1 MRPTGKL
8 HLGNLVGA
16 LQNWVKL
23 QDEYESYHF
32 VADWHMLT
40 TGYENTLSL
49 RQDTWEMVADWL
61 ACGLD
66 PHKATFFI
74 QSRLPEHAELHLLFS
89 MVTPLSW
96 LERIPTYKE
105 QLESMR
111 DRDINTYG
119 FLGYPL
125 LQAADILM
133 YKADCVPVGED
144 QVPHVEL
151 TREVARRFNLVFGD
165 VQLADLS
172 DVAWSGVATMAG
184 WPSEIVGQLWLDSPG
199 AVADKKGFIRRYYNT
214 APLAARAGLLN
225 IGHAQIKNYIF
236 REPESKLTSAPRLP
250 GTDGRKM
257 SKSYN
262 NAIFLTDTPEVVSKK
277 LATMMTDPARKRR
290 SDPGN
295 PDVCPVFDL
304 HKVFSSRDT
313 ITRVNRE
320 CRTAEIGCVDCKKLA
335 AGHLNA
341 FLAPIQERRKPYEQN
356 PREVWDILE
365 AGTEKARAVAQATMR
380 EVRAAVRLTQPGA
393 VTRVEHDAGGIV
405 GRVEDLYRTV
415 NALRTQ
421 WPELGFTPDG
431 HLLSGI
437 GKATASVVYGLS
449 LEEHAAGGVDARTE
463 SGQTVQVK
471 VTGKKRGIHI
481 SSASEA
487 PEILI
492 VLKLSLELGFE
503 EVYNGPFP
511 FDLAR
516 GKTPS
521 KRGTIRFPLNQLRQA
536 SPKLLKEKYPFEQ
549 LNRHFVN
556 AQPYGFDEPGV
567 RALSL

>member
-40 TGYENTLSL
+40 TGYENTLAL

-66 PHKATFFI
+66 PNKATFFI

-89 MVTPLSW
+89 MVTPLAW
-96 LERIPTYKE
+96 LERVPTYKE
-105 QLESMR
+105 QLENIH

-133 YKADCVPVGED
+133 YKAHYVPVGED

-151 TREVARRFNLVFGD
+151 TREVARRFNLAYGELEPTPDAVTLRMTRD
-165 VQLADLS
+165 SS
-172 DVAWSGVATMAG
+172 DR
-184 WPSEIVGQLWLDSPG
+184 
-199 AVADKKGFIRRYYNT
+199 AVAVARIRQEFRT
-214 APLAARAGLLN
+214 GSLDDRAAWLNDGLGKVSL
-225 IGHAQIKNYIF
+225 IF
-236 REPESKLTSAPRLP
+236 PEPDALLTSAPRLP

-262 NAIFLTDTPEVVSKK
+262 NAIFLTDSPEVVSKK

-304 HKVFSSRDT
+304 HKIFSVQET
-313 ITRVNRE
+313 IDRVNHE

-341 FLAPIQERRKPYEQN
+341 FLAPIQERRRPYEQN
-356 PREVWDILE
+356 PQEVWNILE
-365 AGTEKARAVAQATMR
+365 DGTGKARAVAQATMR
-380 EVRAAVRLTQPGA
+380 EVRAAVRLP
-393 VTRVEHDAGGIV
+393 
-405 GRVEDLYRTV
+405 
-415 NALRTQ
+415 
-421 WPELGFTPDG
+421 
-431 HLLSGI
+431 
-437 GKATASVVYGLS
+437 
-449 LEEHAAGGVDARTE
+449 
-463 SGQTVQVK
+463 
-471 VTGKKRGIHI
+471 
-481 SSASEA
+481 
-487 PEILI
+487 
-492 VLKLSLELGFE
+492 
-503 EVYNGPFP
+503 
-511 FDLAR
+511 
-516 GKTPS
+516 
-521 KRGTIRFPLNQLRQA
+521 
-536 SPKLLKEKYPFEQ
+536 
-549 LNRHFVN
+549 
-556 AQPYGFDEPGV
+556 
-567 RALSL
+567 

>member
-1 MRPTGKL
+1 MSEGTKQRRRILSGMRPTGKL

-105 QLESMR
+105 QLENIT
-111 DRDINTYG
+111 DRDLHTYG

-133 YKADCVPVGED
+133 YKAHAVPVGED
-144 QVPHVEL
+144 QVPHVEF
-151 TREVARRFNLVFGD
+151 TREVARRFNLVFGTLELPEGED
-165 VQLADLS
+165 GDWASRASAWVTEARGITFTAGEGIDIVSFLPAAFRQSTLEQRAECLNQQLGELR
-172 DVAWSGVATMAG
+172 G
-184 WPSEIVGQLWLDSPG
+184 
-199 AVADKKGFIRRYYNT
+199 
-214 APLAARAGLLN
+214 
-225 IGHAQIKNYIF
+225 IF
-236 REPESKLTSAPRLP
+236 PEPEALLTSAPRLP

-262 NAIFLTDTPEVVSKK
+262 NAIFLTDAPEVVSKK

-304 HKVFSSRDT
+304 HKVFSAPET
-313 ITRVNRE
+313 IERVNRE

-356 PREVWDILE
+356 PQQVWDILE
-365 AGTEKARAVAQATMR
+365 AGTEKARAVAQATMQ
-380 EVRAAVRLTQPGA
+380 EVRAAVKLT
-393 VTRVEHDAGGIV
+393 
-405 GRVEDLYRTV
+405 
-415 NALRTQ
+415 
-421 WPELGFTPDG
+421 
-431 HLLSGI
+431 
-437 GKATASVVYGLS
+437 
-449 LEEHAAGGVDARTE
+449 
-463 SGQTVQVK
+463 
-471 VTGKKRGIHI
+471 
-481 SSASEA
+481 
-487 PEILI
+487 
-492 VLKLSLELGFE
+492 
-503 EVYNGPFP
+503 
-511 FDLAR
+511 
-516 GKTPS
+516 
-521 KRGTIRFPLNQLRQA
+521 
-536 SPKLLKEKYPFEQ
+536 
-549 LNRHFVN
+549 
-556 AQPYGFDEPGV
+556 
-567 RALSL
+567 